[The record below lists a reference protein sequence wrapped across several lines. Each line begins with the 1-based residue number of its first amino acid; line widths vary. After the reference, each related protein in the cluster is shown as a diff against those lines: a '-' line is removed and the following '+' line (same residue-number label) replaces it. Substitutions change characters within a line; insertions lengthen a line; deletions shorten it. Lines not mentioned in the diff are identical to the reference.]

1 MVSSAAIRLAWRRFR
16 YLHEGRIF
24 NIERSADVG
33 ESRQHRIERYCLCM
47 ECSRALKLV
56 SDHGSGVVIRSRYP
70 PLPAVP
76 VPAGDLPP

>member
-1 MVSSAAIRLAWRRFR
+1 MVSKCGNPACLARFR

-24 NIERSADVG
+24 NIERSVDPG
-33 ESRQHRIERYCLCM
+33 ESGQRRIELYWLCT

-70 PLPAVP
+70 QPPAVP
-76 VPAGDLPP
+76 VPVGDFPP